1 MLNSIIE
8 MINRYKFFLIS
19 SHIRLDG
26 DALGSELALYHMLL
40 HMGKE
45 VVIYNQDET
54 PGNYCFLPGNDKII
68 HKLPAIENYDVVF
81 ILDCS
86 ELDRIGDEA
95 SRIGN
100 MDRIISIDHHTSNGN
115 FGKIVFTDPQASST
129 AELLY
134 KLMTEMNIDITKAIA
149 TNLYAAILTDTGG
162 FCYGNTKKDTLI
174 AAGILVER
182 GADPQWI
189 SENIYENNPLS
200 KIRLLT
206 KALETLAFDWN
217 GKVGYMVVSRKDIED
232 AGAREEHTEGFVDI
246 PRSIQGVEVSI
257 LFTELSEHEFKL
269 SLRSKGKANVE
280 RVASAFGGGGHIN
293 AAAFHINGN
302 FSTVLYRVL
311 NAIKDLSLNP

>member
-1 MLNSIIE
+1 MLNSIID
-8 MINRYKFFLIS
+8 MINRYKSFLIS
-19 SHIRLDG
+19 SHVRLDG
-26 DALGSELALYHMLL
+26 DALGSELALYHMLVN
-40 HMGKE
+40 MGKK

-54 PGNYCFLPGNDKII
+54 PGNYCFLPGNDKIV
-68 HKLPAIENYDVVF
+68 HKLPALENYDVVF

-95 SRIGN
+95 SRIGK
-100 MDRIISIDHHTSNGN
+100 MERVISIDHHISNGN
-115 FGKIVFTDPQASST
+115 FGKIVFAEPQASST

-134 KLMTEMNIDITKAIA
+134 RLMTEMNIDITKDIA

-162 FCYGNTKKDTLI
+162 FCYGNTKKDTLA
-174 AAGILVER
+174 AAGVLVER

-206 KALETLAFDWN
+206 KALETLAFDWDR
-217 GKVGYMVVSRKDIED
+217 KVGYMIVSRKDIED

-257 LFTELSEHEFKL
+257 LFTELSEHEYKL
-269 SLRSKGKANVE
+269 SLRSKGKVNVE
-280 RVASAFGGGGHIN
+280 RVAVAFGGGGHIN
-293 AAAFHINGN
+293 AAACHIDGN
-302 FSTVLYRVL
+302 FNTVLHLVL
-311 NAIKDLSLNP
+311 NAIKDFSLNP

>member
-1 MLNSIIE
+1 MLNSIID
-8 MINRYKFFLIS
+8 MINRYKSFLIS
-19 SHIRLDG
+19 SHVRLDG
-26 DALGSELALYHMLL
+26 DALGSELALYHMLVN
-40 HMGKE
+40 MGKK

-54 PGNYCFLPGNDKII
+54 PGNYCFLPGNDKIV
-68 HKLPAIENYDVVF
+68 HKLPALENYDVVF

-95 SRIGN
+95 SRIGK
-100 MDRIISIDHHTSNGN
+100 MERVISIDHHISNGN
-115 FGKIVFTDPQASST
+115 FGKIVFAEPQASST

-134 KLMTEMNIDITKAIA
+134 RLMTEMNIDITKDIA

-162 FCYGNTKKDTLI
+162 FCYGNTRKDTLA
-174 AAGILVER
+174 AAGVLVER

-206 KALETLAFDWN
+206 KALETLAFDWDR
-217 GKVGYMVVSRKDIED
+217 KVGYMIVSRKDIED

-257 LFTELSEHEFKL
+257 LFTELSEHEYKL
-269 SLRSKGKANVE
+269 SLRSKGKVNVE
-280 RVASAFGGGGHIN
+280 RVAVAFGGGGHIN
-293 AAAFHINGN
+293 AAACHIDGN
-302 FSTVLYRVL
+302 FNTVLHLVL
-311 NAIKDLSLNP
+311 NAIKDFSLNP